1 MFNFIKK
8 PLKLKKDR
16 KALIQ
21 AISNWNIAV
30 ETSYDEFRAFLT
42 ETKNMCFLLGNT
54 KNLQEV
60 IASIPK
66 DTRKQLDKHIED
78 VLINFYKNVTEQ
90 IRKATELTKTNKLKK
105 QTLLI
110 MKEVIDTIYSTV
122 DTIEATGTHLR
133 GLMK

>member
-110 MKEVIDTIYSTV
+110 MKEVIDTIHSTV